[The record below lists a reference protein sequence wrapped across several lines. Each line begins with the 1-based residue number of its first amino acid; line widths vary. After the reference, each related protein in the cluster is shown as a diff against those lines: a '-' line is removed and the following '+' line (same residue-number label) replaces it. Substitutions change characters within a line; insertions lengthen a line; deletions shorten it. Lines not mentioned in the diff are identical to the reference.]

1 MIKWCLKV
9 AWRDARR
16 QRARLLLCSSAIVFG
31 VAAVVAL
38 QSFGHNLKETVE
50 MRAQALLGADLEIR
64 SRLPFS
70 PAAGEWMAGLSS
82 TRSSEVRFS
91 SMVTLPRSGDSRL
104 VQVRGLAGDFPYY
117 GELETLPTA
126 LRPRSGVAE
135 ALVEESLMRQY
146 EVEVGDEIQLGHKR
160 FTIIGALLRI
170 PGEAGVAGVFAPR
183 VLVPLDQIEDTG
195 LVQYGSIAFY
205 RCYILFDEESA
216 WQGEEAYADFLA
228 AERLRVETV
237 ESRKRQLGDALDGF
251 QRYLSLSALVAL
263 LLGGVGVAGA
273 AHAYL
278 SEKRGTVAILRCL
291 GASARLAAGVFAL
304 QMAIVAAVAALAG
317 AALGALVQQTVPL
330 VMEFFLPF
338 EVATFL
344 SLRSIFSGV
353 LLGWLTVCLF
363 SLLALKPLLRVPP
376 LAALRVTA
384 VGEGGRLSPG
394 LIAILV
400 LVAYGYAVAIVGEWD
415 VAAWFTAGLATL
427 LGLLLGLAWTLRW
440 LLRRVVWER
449 SSFEV
454 RQAVSSLYRPQNRT
468 LFLIATLGFGTAL
481 IYSLSVVE
489 GFLLAGADWQDHETT
504 PNLMIWDIQD
514 DERDG
519 VLEILQAADLP
530 VKGDAPVVTMRLQS
544 INGKGVAAILQDPDN
559 EVDDWVLTREYR
571 SSYRSALID
580 GEELVDGEL
589 VSKWTMDRGTVPV
602 SVEVGYAESL
612 GVGIGDRM
620 TFDVLGLPIEVE
632 VASLREVD
640 WRQLRPN
647 FFILF
652 PPGILEQA
660 PSFHIV
666 ATRVPD
672 RDSLAAV
679 QRTLIEAFPTIATI
693 DLTLIL
699 DTLTS
704 LLDRARLA
712 VRFVASFTLF
722 TGMVVM
728 ISAVVASRYQ
738 RTREIVL
745 LRTLGAGRSTIRRIL
760 LIEFSIVGLLSGLAG
775 VLLGSVAAY
784 VLALFYFNTEFTMP
798 WLGASAVIVCV
809 TALAVAAGM
818 LAAAGLTRVAPLE
831 ILRRED

>member
-1 MIKWCLKV
+1 MIEWCFKV

-16 QRARLLLCSSAIVFG
+16 QRSRLLLCSSAIVFG

-50 MRAQALLGADLEIR
+50 VRAQALLGADLEIR
-64 SRLPFS
+64 SRVPFS
-70 PAAGEWMAGLSS
+70 SEAREWLAGLSS
-82 TRSSEVRFS
+82 TRSEEVRFS
-91 SMVTLPRSGDSRL
+91 SMATLPSSGDSRL
-104 VQVRGLAGDFPYY
+104 VQVRGLEGGFPYY
-117 GELETLPTA
+117 GELETVPVG
-126 LRPRSGVAE
+126 LRPTPGSAE
-135 ALVEESLMRQY
+135 ALVEESLLRQY
-146 EVEVGDEIQLGHKR
+146 GADVGDEIQLGHQR

-170 PGEAGVAGVFAPR
+170 PGEAGAAGVFAPR
-183 VLVPLDQIEDTG
+183 VVVPLDQIEATG

-205 RCYILFDEESA
+205 RSYILLDEGVV
-216 WQGEEAYADFLA
+216 WQGAEAYADFLA
-228 AERLRVETV
+228 TERLRVETV

-278 SEKRGTVAILRCL
+278 SDKRGAVAILRCL

-304 QMAIVAAVAALAG
+304 QMGIVAAVAALAG
-317 AALGALVQQTVPL
+317 AALGVLVQQLVPL
-330 VMEFFLPF
+330 VMSFFLPF
-338 EVATFL
+338 EVETFL
-344 SLRSIFSGV
+344 SVQSIISGV
-353 LLGWLTVCLF
+353 LLGWLTVSLF

-384 VGEGGRLSPG
+384 VGESGRLSPG
-394 LIAILV
+394 LIAILFI
-400 LVAYGYAVAIVGEWD
+400 VAYGYAFLIVGEWQ
-415 VAAWFTAGLATL
+415 VAAWFTGGLAVL
-427 LGLLLGLAWTLRW
+427 LGLLLGLAWMLRW
-440 LLRRVVWER
+440 LLRRLVWER
-449 SSFEV
+449 SSFEL

-481 IYSLSVVE
+481 IYSLAVVE
-489 GFLLAGADWQDHETT
+489 GFLLAGSDWQDHDTS

-519 VLEILQAADLP
+519 VLGILQAAELP
-530 VKGDAPVVTMRLQS
+530 VQGDAPVVTMRLQS
-544 INGKGVAAILQDPDN
+544 INGRGVSAMLRDPDN
-559 EVDDWVLTREYR
+559 QIDDWVLTREYR
-571 SSYRSALID
+571 SSYRSTLID
-580 GEELVDGEL
+580 GEQLLAGEL
-589 VSKWTMDRGTVPV
+589 APDWAMDLGPVPV
-602 SVEVGYAESL
+602 SVEEGYAESL

-620 TFDVLGLPIEVE
+620 VFDVLGLPIEVE

-652 PPGILEQA
+652 PPGILEDA
-660 PSFHIV
+660 PSFHII

-679 QRTLIEAFPTIATI
+679 QRMLIEAFPTIATI
-693 DLTLIL
+693 DLSLIL

-745 LRTLGAGRSTIRRIL
+745 LRTLGAGRRTIRRIL
-760 LIEFSIVGLLSGLAG
+760 LIEFSIVGFLSGLAG

-784 VLALFYFNTEFTMP
+784 GLALFYFKTEFTMP
-798 WLGASAVIVCV
+798 WIGALAVILSV
-809 TALAVAAGM
+809 TVLAVAAGM
-818 LAAAGLTRVAPLE
+818 LAARGLTRVAPLE